1 MWSRRS
7 VLAGAS
13 VSLLSIGVAGQ
24 LQSDPSDPTNP
35 YLERITFEGQTV
47 DVDGDG
53 DRERPVWVSFV
64 PARRLVAVRLEARVE
79 DATDP
84 ALARAIDREGDGWYA
99 IARRTRLDDRHR
111 GETQF
116 LRASQSRRVPGAD
129 GRWLV
134 ESRGFQAGSAGV
146 TDSRG
151 FDRGDVLRLVVV
163 PYGDDPVVVAEHVVG
178 VDG

>member
-1 MWSRRS
+1 
-7 VLAGAS
+7 
-13 VSLLSIGVAGQ
+13 LLSIGVAGQ
-24 LQSDPSDPTNP
+24 LQNEPAESTNP
-35 YLERITFEGQTV
+35 YVESITFEEQSV

-79 DATDP
+79 DATDLD
-84 ALARAIDREGDGWYA
+84 LARELDQEGDGWYA

-116 LRASQSRRVPGAD
+116 LRASRSRRVPGAD

-134 ESRGFQAGSAGV
+134 ESRGFQAGSTGV

-163 PYGDDPVVVAEHVVG
+163 PYDDDPAVVAEYVAG
-178 VDG
+178 LDG

>member
-1 MWSRRS
+1 MWNRRS
-7 VLAGAS
+7 ILAGAG
-13 VSLLSIGVAGQ
+13 VSLLSISVAGQ
-24 LQSDPSDPTNP
+24 LQNGPSDSTNP
-35 YLERITFEGQTV
+35 YVREITFEGQTV
-47 DVDGDG
+47 DVDSDG

-84 ALARAIDREGDGWYA
+84 DLARRLDQEGDGWYV
-99 IARRTRLDDRHR
+99 IARRTRLGDRHR
-111 GETQF
+111 GETRF
-116 LRASQSRRVPGAD
+116 LRASRSRRLPGAD

-134 ESRGFQAGSAGV
+134 ESRGFQTGSTGV